1 MAEKTEINFDVCIF
15 IRTFATRMTEEIKQ
29 LKQLL
34 SFPKEI
40 TIVTHRNPDGDA
52 IGSSMGLAS
61 YLKKLHH
68 SVKVI
73 FPSEYPTSYGFITGI
88 QMAMIFD
95 LDPNA
100 ARTAIDKSDVIFC
113 LDFNGLDRVD
123 KLGESIQFSK
133 AKKVLIDHHLEP
145 EPFSDIEFSDTSAS
159 STCELVFK
167 VIDELGDRNKIDPDT
182 GECLFTGLIT
192 DTGSFRYGT
201 RPYTY
206 EVAAALKSLGVDDY
220 LLADKI
226 FNSQKEKH
234 LRLLGHCLANRME
247 IMKDYGV
254 GIMWLTRK
262 DYADFDIQRGDTEGI
277 VNYMLMMEN
286 IKVAAF
292 VLEQPSII
300 KISLR
305 SKGDISVQEIAQ
317 KYFNGGGHKNASGG
331 GVYAS
336 LNDIIDKVK
345 KVMPQYLPKLN
356 V

>member
-1 MAEKTEINFDVCIF
+1 MS
-15 IRTFATRMTEEIKQ
+15 EEIQK

-40 TIVTHRNPDGDA
+40 AIITHRNPDGDA
-52 IGSSMGLAS
+52 MGSSLGLGG
-61 YLKKLHH
+61 YLHKLGHNI
-68 SVKVI
+68 KVI
-73 FPSEYPTSYGFITGI
+73 FPSEYPLSYGYMKNVDKVI
-88 QMAMIFD
+88 IFD
-95 LDPNA
+95 LDHNVARKAIENA
-100 ARTAIDKSDVIFC
+100 DIIFC

-123 KLGESIQFSK
+123 KLGENIQFSK
-133 AKKVLIDHHLEP
+133 AKKVLIDHHLDP
-145 EPFSDIEFSDTSAS
+145 EPFTDIEFSDTGAS

-167 VIDELGDRNKIDPDT
+167 VIDQLGDKAMIDPEI
-182 GECLFTGLIT
+182 GECLFTGLVT

-206 EVAAALKSLGVDDY
+206 VVAGELKMLGVDDY
-220 LLADKI
+220 KLADKI

-262 DYADFDIQRGDTEGI
+262 DYTDFDIQRGDTEGI

-292 VLEQPSII
+292 VTEQPSII

-305 SKGDISVQEIAQ
+305 SKGDISVQEIAG

-336 LNDIIDKVK
+336 LNDIIEKVK
-345 KVMPQYLPKLN
+345 KVMPLYLPKLIT
-356 V
+356 

>member
-1 MAEKTEINFDVCIF
+1 MTQEIS
-15 IRTFATRMTEEIKQ
+15 Q
-29 LKQLL
+29 LKELL
-34 SFPKEI
+34 AFPKEI
-40 TIVTHRNPDGDA
+40 SIVTHRNPDGDA
-52 IGSSMGLAS
+52 IGSSLGLAGF
-61 YLKKLHH
+61 LRKLGHN
-68 SVKVI
+68 VRVV
-73 FPSEYPTSYGFITGI
+73 FPSDYPLNYGFLDGI
-88 QMAMIFD
+88 QTSVVFD
-95 LDPNA
+95 LDQNG
-100 ARTAIDKSDVIFC
+100 AREAIDKSQVIFC
-113 LDFNGLDRVD
+113 LDFNGLDRID
-123 KLGESIQFSK
+123 KLGENVQFSK

-145 EPFSDIEFSDTSAS
+145 EPFTDIEFSETESS

-167 VIDELGDRNKIDPDT
+167 VIDQMGYRSKIDPHI
-182 GECLFTGLIT
+182 GECLFTGMIT

-206 EVAAALKSLGVDDY
+206 EVAAALKELGVDDY
-220 LLADKI
+220 KLADKI

-277 VNYMLMMEN
+277 VNYMLMMED
-286 IKVAAF
+286 IRVAAF
-292 VLEQPSII
+292 VLEQPTII

-317 KYFNGGGHKNASGG
+317 KYFNGGGHKNAAGG

-336 LNDIIDKVK
+336 LGDIIDKVK
-345 KVMPQYLPKLN
+345 KVMPQYLSKLADKT
-356 V
+356 

>member
-1 MAEKTEINFDVCIF
+1 MS
-15 IRTFATRMTEEIKQ
+15 EEIQQ
-29 LKQLL
+29 LKQIL
-34 SFPKEI
+34 SLPKEI

-52 IGSSMGLAS
+52 IGSSMGLAA
-61 YLKKLHH
+61 YLQKLHH
-68 SVKVI
+68 QVKVI
-73 FPSEYPTSYGFITGI
+73 FPSEYPTSYSFIAGV
-88 QMAMIFD
+88 QRAMIFD

-100 ARTAIDKSDVIFC
+100 ARQAIDKSEVIFS
-113 LDFNGLDRVD
+113 LDFNGLYRVD

-133 AKKVLIDHHLEP
+133 TKKILIDHHLDP
-145 EPFSDIEFSDTSAS
+145 EPFTDIEFSDISAS

-167 VIDELGDRNKIDPDT
+167 LIDDLGDRHKIDPSM
-182 GECLFTGLIT
+182 GESIFTGLIT

-206 EVAAALKSLGVDDY
+206 EVAAALKQAGVDDY
-220 LLADKI
+220 LLSDKI
-226 FNSQKEKH
+226 YNSQKVKH

-247 IMKDYGV
+247 IMEDYGV

-277 VNYMLMMEN
+277 VNYMLMIEN
-286 IKVAAF
+286 VKVAAF
-292 VLEQPSII
+292 ILEQPAII

-336 LNDIIDKVK
+336 LKDVK
-345 KVMPQYLPKLN
+345 DRVRKVMPEYLKKYQDQKQIN
-356 V
+356 